1 VRHFCDLDDAEQA
14 AISLAVAKRVAASG
28 AANLEELAAKEGK
41 SRLVLWAEIA
51 VRAMAKMLERPETDL
66 HVEVRDGDIVVTM
79 PGTSFRAVYRK
90 PHRAPARTTKLDSF
104 QNQQKGPITRVEFL
118 ARARKLANAKAR
130 ELGWIA

>member
-51 VRAMAKMLERPETDL
+51 VPAMARMLQRPETDL
-66 HVEVRDGDIVVTM
+66 HVEVRVDDIVVTM
-79 PGTSFRAVYRK
+79 SGTSFRAVYQK
-90 PHRAPARTTKLDSF
+90 PHRAPARTTNLDSF
-104 QNQQKGPITRVEFL
+104 QNQQ
-118 ARARKLANAKAR
+118 
-130 ELGWIA
+130 